1 MLGGSGDS
9 ELVEGAALDL
19 SSTRTHPVN
28 ALNNLR
34 NEWKSEAY
42 TLQLLAQ
49 EYFVTNCSSLG
60 VDDDLDEAPD
70 VNLAFLEATLRYA
83 DFFFGKYEMPA
94 DVLQEDTDTHFDSS
108 EVNDVIKALVALRQA
123 KPEERTSAAEE
134 VKSAFNDAW
143 YTPPEEVEY
152 RFQFGRLGLWHN
164 SGN

>member
-1 MLGGSGDS
+1 VG
-9 ELVEGAALDL
+9 
-19 SSTRTHPVN
+19 

-34 NEWKSEAY
+34 NDWKSEAY

-70 VNLAFLEATLRYA
+70 ENLAFLEATLSYA
-83 DFFFGKYEMPA
+83 DFLFGKYEMSA
-94 DVLQEDTDTHFDSS
+94 DVPQEDTDSHHDSS
-108 EVNDVIKALVALRQA
+108 EVNDVVKALVALRQA
-123 KPEERTSAAEE
+123 KPEERASAAEE

-152 RFQFGRLGLWHN
+152 EFQFGHLGLWHD
-164 SGN
+164 SES

>member
-1 MLGGSGDS
+1 VS
-9 ELVEGAALDL
+9 
-19 SSTRTHPVN
+19 

-70 VNLAFLEATLRYA
+70 ENLAFLEATLRYA
-83 DFFFGKYEMPA
+83 DFLFGKYEMSA
-94 DVLQEDTDTHFDSS
+94 DVPQEDTDTHYDSS
-108 EVNDVIKALVALRQA
+108 EVNDVLKALVALRQA
-123 KPEERTSAAEE
+123 KPEDRVSAAES
-134 VKSAFNDAW
+134 VKEAFAEAW
-143 YTPPEEVEY
+143 YTSPEDVEY
-152 RFQFGRLGLWHN
+152 EFTFGHLGLWHN

>member
-1 MLGGSGDS
+1 MG
-9 ELVEGAALDL
+9 
-19 SSTRTHPVN
+19 

-49 EYFVTNCSSLG
+49 DYYCTNNSVLG

-70 VNLAFLEATLRYA
+70 EVLAFLEATLRYA
-83 DFFFGKYEMPA
+83 DFLFGKYEDSA
-94 DVLQEDTDTHFDSS
+94 DVPPEDTDTILDSS

-123 KPEERTSAAEE
+123 KPEERTSAAEAVQE
-134 VKSAFNDAW
+134 AFSEAW

-152 RFQFGRLGLWHN
+152 EFKFGHLGLWPY
-164 SGN
+164 SDEGES